1 MAGGLGFGLATDGLA
16 RLAGADFRLAEPPDL
31 RLAFLGRFPDRAA
44 DAFRLPRGR
53 AAAEAAR
60 RRVVARRRPRAGFF
74 GLAIG
79 FFLSGTLTVCR

>member
-1 MAGGLGFGLATDGLA
+1 MAGGLGFCAATGGLA
-16 RLAGADFRLAEPPDL
+16 RLAGADFRLAATRPDF

-44 DAFRLPRGR
+44 DAFRLPPVR

-60 RRVVARRRPRAGFF
+60 RRVVARRRPRPGFF

-79 FFLSGTLTVCR
+79 FFLS